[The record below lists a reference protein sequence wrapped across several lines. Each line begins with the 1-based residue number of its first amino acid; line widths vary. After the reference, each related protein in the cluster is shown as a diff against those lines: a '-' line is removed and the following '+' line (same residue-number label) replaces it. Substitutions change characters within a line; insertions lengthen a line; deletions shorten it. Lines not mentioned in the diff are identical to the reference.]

1 MKITIYHTESSVDP
15 AATVPADMID
25 ATLSSLE
32 REYEV
37 AILDMYPGAEV
48 NFRREDNTYSHEI
61 TDIDGD
67 CYDDAMRWVQEILEG
82 VYETGAFWWN

>member
-37 AILDMYPGAEV
+37 AILASFPDAEID
-48 NFRREDNTYSHEI
+48 FRREDNTYGHEI

-67 CYDDAMRWVQEILEG
+67 SCDDAMREVQEILEG
-82 VYETGAFWWN
+82 VYETGAFYN

>member
-15 AATVPADMID
+15 AATLPADLID
-25 ATLSSLE
+25 ATLSCLE
-32 REYEV
+32 REYEA
-37 AILDMYPGAEV
+37 AILASFPDAEID
-48 NFRREDNTYSHEI
+48 FRREDNTYGHEI

-82 VYETGAFWWN
+82 VYETGAFWN

>member
-15 AATVPADMID
+15 VATVPADMID

-32 REYEV
+32 REYEA
-37 AILDMYPGAEV
+37 AILASFPGAEID
-48 NFRREDNTYSHEI
+48 FRREDNTYGHEI

-67 CYDDAMRWVQEILEG
+67 SYDDAMREVQEILEG
-82 VYETGAFWWN
+82 VYETGAFYN